1 MRAGVCGARPG
12 WGRMDLEVG
21 QGLKIEVHAERDGV
35 ADHDACR
42 KRQASE
48 GDDRSSK
55 KRRAEV
61 LLGTVADHDVGD
73 ADSTDFEA
81 ASVDVSTGGLE
92 DDVPAGGIKEPH
104 TFVKESLSGG
114 LGAEGKVCPQDVV
127 RLKELLAGLL
137 SSESQPVYPRLQ
149 IPLCF
154 CKANSCHLNSLTQ
167 ADPVNNCDELRD
179 LE

>member
-1 MRAGVCGARPG
+1 
-12 WGRMDLEVG
+12 MDVEVG
-21 QGLKIEVHAERDGV
+21 QGLKIEIHAERDGV
-35 ADHDACR
+35 AEDDACR

-61 LLGTVADHDVGD
+61 LLGTIADHDVGE
-73 ADSTDFEA
+73 ADSTAFEA

-104 TFVKESLSGG
+104 SFVKEPLSGG
-114 LGAEGKVCPQDVV
+114 LGAEGKVCPQDVAK
-127 RLKELLAGLL
+127 LKELLAGLL
-137 SSESQPVYPRLQ
+137 SSESQPFCAKLLT
-149 IPLCF
+149 PLCF
-154 CKANSCHLNSLTQ
+154 CEANACHPNSMTQ

-179 LE
+179 FE